1 MPKTDLV
8 RDSLRGGLKAK
19 GRSRRQSAVRR
30 AEAANG
36 SRQIRN
42 DLLPALKIES
52 YLIGALGSH
61 SRRLRK
67 SDAAHI
73 REIANSIGALG
84 FNVPLLIG
92 QDNMVI
98 DGELRLAAARQLGL
112 ASVPCIRV
120 DHLNE
125 SEQRLLRLA
134 VNRLGRVLGISR
146 NWRRNS
152 KS

>member
-8 RDSLRGGLKAK
+8 RDSLREGLKAK

-42 DLLPALKIES
+42 DLLPALKLES
-52 YLIGALGSH
+52 YLIDALGSH

-73 REIANSIGALG
+73 REIARTI
-84 FNVPLLIG
+84 
-92 QDNMVI
+92 
-98 DGELRLAAARQLGL
+98 
-112 ASVPCIRV
+112 
-120 DHLNE
+120 
-125 SEQRLLRLA
+125 
-134 VNRLGRVLGISR
+134 
-146 NWRRNS
+146 W
-152 KS
+152 

>member
-8 RDSLRGGLKAK
+8 RGSLREGLKAK

-52 YLIGALGSH
+52 YLIDALGSH

-67 SDAAHI
+67 SDAAH
-73 REIANSIGALG
+73 
-84 FNVPLLIG
+84 VLIG
-92 QDNMVI
+92 GREATRHKPLGDRWPPKILLCGI
-98 DGELRLAAARQLGL
+98 DKKTLAAKR
-112 ASVPCIRV
+112 STRRCIRRRRPV
-120 DHLNE
+120 
-125 SEQRLLRLA
+125 LLAA
-134 VNRLGRVLGISR
+134 VTQKVRPIA
-146 NWRRNS
+146 
-152 KS
+152 